1 MTDISQR
8 DLAQQIQ
15 AEASAVVEAGI
26 DIEEV
31 TITKAGRRQLV
42 RVIVDRD
49 GGIDLDLVASVS
61 HQVSEILDRPSY
73 ESSLGDAY
81 VLEVTSPGT
90 DRPLTTESHWRRA
103 VSRLVVADLVDG
115 TSVTGRICSVEEGN
129 VVLQPDKGEPLTV
142 PIAQLLRGTVQVEF
156 NRSEKE

>member
-1 MTDISQR
+1 MTD
-8 DLAQQIQ
+8 LAPGELARKIQ
-15 AEASAVVEAGI
+15 ADIAAVAPT
-26 DIEEV
+26 DIEVEDV

-42 RVIVDRD
+42 RVIIDRD

-61 HQVSEILDRPSY
+61 HQVSEILDQPAY

-103 VSRLVVADLVDG
+103 VTRLVLAEFVDG
-115 TSVTGRICSVEEGN
+115 TSRTARVMSVSDGA
-129 VVLQPDKGEPLTV
+129 VVLQPDAGEALSIPL
-142 PIAQLLRGTVQVEF
+142 AQLVRGTVQVEF
-156 NRSEKE
+156 NRAEKE

>member
-1 MTDISQR
+1 MTD
-8 DLAQQIQ
+8 LAHGELARKIQ
-15 AEASAVVEAGI
+15 ADVSAVAPTDVDVE
-26 DIEEV
+26 DV

-42 RVIVDRD
+42 RVIIDRD

-61 HQVSEILDRPSY
+61 HQVSEILDQPAY

-103 VSRLVVADLVDG
+103 VSRLVIADLDDGSSCTARIVSVADG
-115 TSVTGRICSVEEGN
+115 I
-129 VVLQPDKGEPLTV
+129 VVLQPEKGEALSLPLDRLV
-142 PIAQLLRGTVQVEF
+142 RGTVQVEF

>member
-1 MTDISQR
+1 MADSPHGDLSRKIR
-8 DLAQQIQ
+8 DEIAG
-15 AEASAVVEAGI
+15 AVDASI
-26 DIEEV
+26 DIEDV

-42 RVIVDRD
+42 RVIIDRD

-61 HQVSEILDRPSY
+61 HQASEILDRPEY

-90 DRPLTTESHWRRA
+90 DRPLTSEAHWRRA
-103 VSRLVVADLVDG
+103 VSRLVVADLADG
-115 TSVTGRICSVEEGN
+115 TSVTGRIVA
-129 VVLQPDKGEPLTV
+129 VDDAHVTVQPDKGEALTL
-142 PIAQLLRGTVQVEF
+142 PIGQVLRGTVQVEF

>member
-1 MTDISQR
+1 MTDIPPG
-8 DLAQQIQ
+8 DLAQQIL
-15 AEASAVVEAGI
+15 AEATAVVEVGI
-26 DIEEV
+26 DVEDV

-42 RVIVDRD
+42 RVIIDRD
-49 GGIDLDLVASVS
+49 GGIDLDLVASTS
-61 HQVSEILDRPSY
+61 HQISEILDRPAY

-103 VSRLVVADLVDG
+103 VSRLVIADLADG
-115 TSVTGRICSVEEGN
+115 TSVIARISSVADGL
-129 VVLQPDKGEPLTV
+129 VVLQREKGEALSL
-142 PIAQLLRGTVQVEF
+142 PIEQLLRGTVQVEF

>member
-1 MTDISQR
+1 MTDIPPG
-8 DLAQQIQ
+8 DLAQQIL
-15 AEASAVVEAGI
+15 AEVSAVVEIGI
-26 DIEEV
+26 DVEDV

-42 RVIVDRD
+42 RVIIDRD
-49 GGIDLDLVASVS
+49 GGIDLDLVASIS

-103 VSRLVVADLVDG
+103 VTRLVIADLVDG
-115 TSVTGRICSVEEGN
+115 TAITARIVSVHDGV
-129 VVLQPDKGEPLTV
+129 VVLQPEKGDPLSI
-142 PIAQLLRGTVQVEF
+142 PFAQLQRGTVQVEF

>member
-1 MTDISQR
+1 MTDIPPG
-8 DLAQQIQ
+8 DLAQQIL
-15 AEASAVVEAGI
+15 AEVTAVVEVGI
-26 DIEEV
+26 DVEDV

-42 RVIVDRD
+42 RVIIDRD
-49 GGIDLDLVASVS
+49 GGIDLDLVASIS
-61 HQVSEILDRPSY
+61 HQISEILDRPAY

-103 VSRLVVADLVDG
+103 VSRLVIADLADG
-115 TSVTGRICSVEEGN
+115 TSVSARISSVADGL
-129 VVLQPDKGEPLTV
+129 VVLQPEKGEALSL
-142 PIAQLLRGTVQVEF
+142 PIEQLLRGTVQVEF